1 MNAADKISVYDSL
14 DADVVQS
21 YLEFSVASLFYYA
34 LKEGATS
41 EQSARMTAME
51 NSTKNAGK

>member
-1 MNAADKISVYDSL
+1 MYDSL

-21 YLEFSVASLFYYA
+21 YLEFSTASLFYYA
-34 LKEGATS
+34 MKEGATS